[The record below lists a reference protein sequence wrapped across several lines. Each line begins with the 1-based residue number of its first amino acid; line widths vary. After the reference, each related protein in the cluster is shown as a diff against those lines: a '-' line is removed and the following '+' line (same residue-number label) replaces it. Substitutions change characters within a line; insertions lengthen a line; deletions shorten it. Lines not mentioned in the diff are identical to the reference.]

1 MKTVM
6 INGSRAAEADINV
19 IIRNSQDMLDLM
31 VSARYE
37 CGCDTILLRKEN
49 LDEGFIDLK
58 TGLAGEILQKI
69 SNYGFKLAV
78 IGDFGRYKSKSL
90 RDFLY
95 ESNKAGRVMFVSD
108 LKELLL

>member
-1 MKTVM
+1 MKAVK
-6 INGSRAAEADINV
+6 INSKPAAEVDGNV

-31 VSARYE
+31 ASARNE
-37 CGCDTILLRKEN
+37 CGCDTILLKKEN
-49 LDEGFIDLK
+49 LDEDFFDLK

-78 IGDFGRYKSKSL
+78 IGDFSQYESKSL
-90 RDFLY
+90 RDFIY

-108 LKELLL
+108 VKELLF